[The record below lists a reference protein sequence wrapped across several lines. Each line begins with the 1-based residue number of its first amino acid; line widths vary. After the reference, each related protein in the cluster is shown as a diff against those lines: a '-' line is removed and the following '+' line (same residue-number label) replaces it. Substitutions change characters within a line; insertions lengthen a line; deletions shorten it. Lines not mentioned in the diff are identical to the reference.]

1 MIGEF
6 LELSLPT
13 TDPMESYAFWQR
25 VGFANTPVGGAWD
38 HPYASLTDGRIHV
51 GIHAV
56 DAQDE
61 IVGPTLTF
69 VRPRLLDLVPQLEA
83 LGVEL
88 EVCRLGGHEFNRIA
102 FRDPDEHLV
111 CVVEARTFSPH
122 PEPPIQSR
130 LGWFGE
136 YRLPVRSAGDS
147 ARFWERLGFL
157 AGPHSRHRDAQLL
170 AATGLNL
177 GVHEERALRA
187 PALAF
192 YEDGTGARL
201 DRLRESGLEPKR
213 VTRSREGAI
222 ERAELMSPEG
232 LSLLLV
238 EGQL

>member
-1 MIGEF
+1 VIGEF

-13 TDPMESYAFWQR
+13 PDPMESYAFWQR
-25 VGFANTPVGGAWD
+25 VGFANTPVGGAWS
-38 HPYASLTDGRIHV
+38 HAYASLTDGRIHV
-51 GIHAV
+51 GVHAS
-56 DAQDE
+56 DE
-61 IVGPTLTF
+61 LAGPTLTF
-69 VRPRLLDLVPQLEA
+69 VRPRLLDLVPLLEA
-83 LGVEL
+83 LDIEL

-102 FRDPDEHLV
+102 FKDPDDHRV
-111 CVVEARTFSPH
+111 RVVEARTFSPH
-122 PEPPIQSR
+122 PEPPVQSR

-177 GVHEERALRA
+177 GLHEERALRA
-187 PALAF
+187 PALTF
-192 YEDGTGARL
+192 YEDGIGARL

-213 VTRSREGAI
+213 VSRTREGAI
-222 ERAELMSPEG
+222 ERAELVSPEG

-238 EGQL
+238 EGHL